1 MASFQTM
8 KNGKVR
14 AYVCINGKRD
24 SNTFPNKQKAKSW
37 ARDREYELSKQAD
50 GIDDSTTLG
59 DLLKRYAKEISPT
72 KKGGHWE
79 FIRLQKFQR
88 DDDICNLKLVE
99 LKREHFEDWIAERL
113 RHVKS
118 STVNRELNLISHC
131 LTQAR
136 RWRLMAHEP
145 LKDLKR
151 PKNPPPRFRRI
162 SAHEIQQLCI
172 VLGYREDI
180 EIKLKRQFV
189 AVAFLF
195 AIETAMRAGEIC
207 MLTKLLINTDAA
219 VAHLPDT
226 KNSYPR
232 DVPLSPKAIELLE
245 KLPEPEHDDAPLFQ
259 LTAQTLDANFRKYSK
274 QTAIEDLHF
283 HDTRHEAITRLADKL
298 DVLDLARV
306 TGHRDIRQL
315 LTYYNKSAEE
325 LARQLAGR

>member
-1 MASFQTM
+1 MAHYETLTD
-8 KNGKVR
+8 GKVR
-14 AYVCINGKRD
+14 AHIFVNGKRQ
-24 SNTFPNKQKAKSW
+24 SKTFPNKQKAKSW
-37 ARDREYELSKQAD
+37 AKESEYELSKRPD
-50 GIDDSTTLG
+50 GIDDSVTLG
-59 DLLKRYAKEISPT
+59 DLFKRYAEEVSPA
-72 KKGGHWE
+72 KKGSHWE
-79 FIRLQKFQR
+79 FIRLLKFQQC
-88 DDDICNLKLVE
+88 DDICRHKLVE
-99 LKREHFEDWIAERL
+99 LKREHFEDWITERL

-145 LKDLKR
+145 FKDLSR
-151 PKNPPPRFRRI
+151 PRNPLPRFRRI
-162 SAHEIQQLCI
+162 TEHEIQQLCI
-172 VLGYREDI
+172 VLGYRKDI

-207 MLTKLLINTDAA
+207 MLTKPLINRDTA

-245 KLPEPEHDDAPLFQ
+245 QLPEPAKPGDPVFQ
-259 LTAQTLDANFRKYSK
+259 LTAQTLDANFRKYCK
-274 QTAIEDLHF
+274 LTAIEDLHF

-325 LARQLAGR
+325 LARKLAG